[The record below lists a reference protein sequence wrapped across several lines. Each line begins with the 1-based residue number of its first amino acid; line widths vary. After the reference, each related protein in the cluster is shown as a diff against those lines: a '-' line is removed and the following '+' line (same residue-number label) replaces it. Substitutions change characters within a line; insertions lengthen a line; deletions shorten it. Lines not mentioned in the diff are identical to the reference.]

1 MTEPNIRTLAELPFH
16 VSGRFSKPVLTG
28 RCEGD
33 GIREWSNRQLFDEVR
48 DLSLGLG
55 ALGVRSRDRVAIL
68 SDSRPEWVISDLATL
83 TAGAV
88 TVPVY
93 PTLPA
98 NQVGYILAHSGARV
112 VAVADEEQAAKVR
125 AARKEAPAVEAIVI
139 FDSGAPEA
147 IAVEPVAP
155 AADAP
160 PAAADAP
167 AEDDLDGGAAD
178 PAAGGRQAAD
188 AAGSAA
194 GSPEAGGSEE
204 DAAETGDGE
213 TGASGADA
221 ESPLREYSLAEIMER
236 GHHRLMTEDGLGR
249 IYKERAHAIEP
260 DALATIIYTSGTT
273 GHPKGVMLSHR
284 NFLANVAGVNQVIGI
299 SQDDTALSFLPLSH
313 AFERTTVYMYLY
325 NGATFIFAE
334 SLETVGRDMQQV
346 RPTVMTGVPRV
357 FEKLRA
363 RVIAAV
369 AEAPRLRQALFA
381 WATGVGHAAASARL
395 GGRKPGL
402 LTRLKAPIAD
412 RLVLSKIR
420 ARTGGRLRFVCSG
433 SAPLSREVAE
443 FLYAVGLPVLEGYG
457 LTETAPVL
465 TVNPLGAARIGTVGP
480 PLARVELRIADDGEV
495 LARGPNIMMG
505 YYQNPDATAECIRES
520 WFHTG
525 DIGRIDDGYLSITDR
540 KKEILVT
547 AGGKNVA
554 PQPIEALLK
563 RDPIVAEA
571 MLIGDRR
578 PYVSAVLVPDAAT
591 LEQRLAASGTA
602 SGSLDD
608 LVGRD
613 DVRALFQP
621 IVDEANAELAGF
633 EQVKRFALLPAQFS
647 IGTGELTPTLKLK
660 RRVVMER
667 WQDIIEGIYQ
677 DA

>member
-1 MTEPNIRTLAELPFH
+1 MTDSDLRTLAELPFR

-33 GIREWSNRQLFDEVR
+33 RVREWSNRQLFDDVR
-48 DLSLGLG
+48 DVSLGLG
-55 ALGVRSRDRVAIL
+55 ALGVRPRDRVAIL
-68 SDSRPEWVISDLATL
+68 SDSRPEWVISDLAIL

-125 AARKEAPAVEAIVI
+125 AARKDAPAVEAVVV
-139 FDSGAPEA
+139 FDR
-147 IAVEPVAP
+147 
-155 AADAP
+155 
-160 PAAADAP
+160 
-167 AEDDLDGGAAD
+167 
-178 PAAGGRQAAD
+178 PAAGGSGEAAAAGDAAAD
-188 AAGSAA
+188 VSG
-194 GSPEAGGSEE
+194 E
-204 DAAETGDGE
+204 DAGT
-213 TGASGADA
+213 
-221 ESPLREYSLAEIMER
+221 PLREYSLAEIREHGR
-236 GHHRLMTEDGLGR
+236 QRLMTEDGLGR
-249 IYKERAHAIEP
+249 IFKERAHAIEP
-260 DALATIIYTSGTT
+260 DSLATIIYTSGTT

-284 NFLANVAGVNQVIGI
+284 NFLANVADVNQVIGI
-299 SQDDTALSFLPLSH
+299 SEDDTALSFLPLSH

-334 SLETVGRDMQQV
+334 SLETVGRDMQRV

-357 FEKLRA
+357 FEKIRA
-363 RVIAAV
+363 RVVAAV

-381 WATGVGHAAASARL
+381 WATGVGHAVAGARL
-395 GGRKPGL
+395 GGRKAGL
-402 LTRLKAPIAD
+402 MTRLQAPLAD

-420 ARTGGRLRFVCSG
+420 SRTGGRLRFVCSG

-465 TVNPLGAARIGTVGP
+465 TVNPLGATRIGTVGP
-480 PLARVELRIADDGEV
+480 ALPRVELRIADDGEV

-505 YYQNPDATAECIRES
+505 YHQDPAATAECIREG

-525 DIGRIDDGYLSITDR
+525 DIGRIDEDGYLSITDR

-571 MLIGDRR
+571 MLVGDRR
-578 PYVSAVLVPDAAT
+578 PYVSAVLAPDLAT
-591 LEQRLAASGTA
+591 LEQRLAKSGIASGDL
-602 SGSLDD
+602 GD
-608 LVGRD
+608 LVGRA

-621 IVDEANAELAGF
+621 IVDEANAELASF
-633 EQVKRFALLPAQFS
+633 QQVKRFALLPAQLS
-647 IGTGELTPTLKLK
+647 IDTGELTPTLKLK

-667 WQDIIEGIYQ
+667 WGEVIEGIYQ

>member
-1 MTEPNIRTLAELPFH
+1 MTEPDIRTLAELPFH

-28 RCEGD
+28 RCAGEQV
-33 GIREWSNRQLFDEVR
+33 REWSNRQFFDEVR
-48 DLSLGLG
+48 DLSLGLA
-55 ALGVRSRDRVAIL
+55 ALGVRPRDRVAIL
-68 SDSRPEWVISDLATL
+68 SDSRPEWVIGDLAAL

-98 NQVGYILAHSGARV
+98 GQVGYILAHSGARV
-112 VAVADEEQAAKVR
+112 VLAADEEQAAKVR
-125 AARKEAPAVEAIVI
+125 ASRREAPGVEAVVV
-139 FDSGAPEA
+139 FDPAL
-147 IAVEPVAP
+147 P

-160 PAAADAP
+160 SPNAADA
-167 AEDDLDGGAAD
+167 
-178 PAAGGRQAAD
+178 
-188 AAGSAA
+188 S
-194 GSPEAGGSEE
+194 EAG
-204 DAAETGDGE
+204 
-213 TGASGADA
+213 
-221 ESPLREYSLAEIMER
+221 PKEYSLAEVIER
-236 GHHRLMTEDGLGR
+236 GHRRLTTEEGLGR
-249 IYKERAHAIEP
+249 IYKERAQAVEP

-273 GHPKGVMLSHR
+273 GRPKGVMLSHR
-284 NFLANVAGVNQVIGI
+284 NFLANVVDVNRVIGI
-299 SQDDTALSFLPLSH
+299 SEDDTALSFLPLSH
-313 AFERTTVYMYLY
+313 AFERTTVYLYLY

-381 WATGVGHAAASARL
+381 WAAGVGHAAAGARL
-395 GGRKPGL
+395 AGREPGL
-402 LTRLKAPIAD
+402 LTRIKAPIAD

-480 PLARVELRIADDGEV
+480 PLAQVKLRIADDGEV
-495 LARGPNIMMG
+495 LARGPNVMMG
-505 YYQNPDATAECIRES
+505 YYEDPQATAECIREG

-525 DIGRIDDGYLSITDR
+525 DIGRLDDDGYLSITDR

-554 PQPIEALLK
+554 PQPVEALLK
-563 RDPIVAEA
+563 RDPLVAEA
-571 MLIGDRR
+571 MLVGDRR
-578 PYVSAVLVPDAAT
+578 PYVSALLAPDAAT
-591 LEQRLAASGTA
+591 LEQRLAASGAA

-613 DVRALFQP
+613 DVRALFQTV
-621 IVDEANAELAGF
+621 VDQANAELAGF

-647 IGTGELTPTLKLK
+647 VDTGELTPTLKLK
-660 RRVVMER
+660 RRVVAER
-667 WQDIIEGIYQ
+667 WRGAIDGLYQ
-677 DA
+677 DG

>member
-1 MTEPNIRTLAELPFH
+1 MTDLDIRTLAELPFH

-33 GIREWSNRQLFDEVR
+33 RIREWSNRQLFEEVR

-55 ALGVRSRDRVAIL
+55 ALGVRPRDRVAIL
-68 SDSRPEWVISDLATL
+68 SDSRPEWVVSDLATL

-98 NQVGYILAHSGARV
+98 NQVGYILAHCGARV
-112 VAVADEEQAAKVR
+112 VAVAGEELAAKVR
-125 AARKEAPAVEAIVI
+125 EARKDAPAVEAVIV
-139 FDSGAPEA
+139 FDRG
-147 IAVEPVAP
+147 AP
-155 AADAP
+155 AAG
-160 PAAADAP
+160 AAGGSGGTAG
-167 AEDDLDGGAAD
+167 DGGA
-178 PAAGGRQAAD
+178 GD
-188 AAGSAA
+188 A
-194 GSPEAGGSEE
+194 
-204 DAAETGDGE
+204 
-213 TGASGADA
+213 GASEPDGGT
-221 ESPLREYSLAEIMER
+221 PLREYSLAEVIER
-236 GHHRLMTEDGLGR
+236 GHQRLMTEDGLAR

-284 NFLANVAGVNQVIGI
+284 NFLANIADANRVIGI
-299 SQDDTALSFLPLSH
+299 SEDDTTLSFLPLSH
-313 AFERTTVYMYLY
+313 AFERTTVYIYLY
-325 NGATFIFAE
+325 SGATFIFAE
-334 SLETVGRDMQQV
+334 NLETLGRDMQQV

-357 FEKLRA
+357 YEKLRA
-363 RVIAAV
+363 RVVAAV
-369 AEAPRLRQALFA
+369 AEAPRVRQALFA
-381 WATGVGHAAASARL
+381 WAVGVGHAAAGAKLS
-395 GGRKPGL
+395 GRGPGL
-402 LTRLKAPIAD
+402 LTRLQRPLAD

-420 ARTGGRLRFVCSG
+420 ARTGGRLRYVVSG

-443 FLYAVGLPVLEGYG
+443 FLYAVGMPVIEGYG

-465 TVNPLGAARIGTVGP
+465 TVNRLEAPRLGTVGP
-480 PLARVELRIADDGEV
+480 PLDRVELRIADDGEV
-495 LARGPNIMMG
+495 LARGPNVMMG
-505 YYQNPDATAECIRES
+505 YYRNPEATAECIRAG

-525 DIGRIDDGYLSITDR
+525 DIGRLDGDGYLTITDR

-563 RDPIVAEA
+563 RDPLVAEA
-571 MLIGDRR
+571 MLVGDRR
-578 PYVSAVLVPDAAT
+578 PYVSAVLVPDAPT
-591 LEQRLAASGTA
+591 LEQRTAAAGIA
-602 SGSLDD
+602 PGDLDD

-621 IVDEANAELAGF
+621 IVDQANAELASF
-633 EQVKRFALLPAQFS
+633 EQVKRFALLPTQFS
-647 IGTGELTPTLKLK
+647 IDTGELTPTLKLK

-667 WQDIIEGIYQ
+667 WEDVIEGIYR

>member
-1 MTEPNIRTLAELPFH
+1 MTDSDIRTLAELPFR

-33 GIREWSNRQLFDEVR
+33 RVREWSNRQLFDEVR

-55 ALGVRSRDRVAIL
+55 ALGVRARDRVAIL
-68 SDSRPEWVISDLATL
+68 SDSRPEWVISDLAIL

-112 VAVADEEQAAKVR
+112 VMVADEEQAAKVR
-125 AARKEAPAVEAIVI
+125 AARRDAPAVEAVVV
-139 FDSGAPEA
+139 F
-147 IAVEPVAP
+147 
-155 AADAP
+155 
-160 PAAADAP
+160 
-167 AEDDLDGGAAD
+167 DGGAA
-178 PAAGGRQAAD
+178 AGGAAVSVAAAADVQAAD
-188 AAGSAA
+188 LAEAGAAGPAGEA
-194 GSPEAGGSEE
+194 GSGGPEAGGSGEVVSE
-204 DAAETGDGE
+204 AGGGAAPTE
-213 TGASGADA
+213 ADA
-221 ESPLREYSLAEIMER
+221 PAPLREYPLAEIRER

-284 NFLANVAGVNQVIGI
+284 NFLANVADVNQVIGV
-299 SQDDTALSFLPLSH
+299 SEDDTALSFLPLSH

-334 SLETVGRDMQQV
+334 SLETIGRDMQQV

-357 FEKLRA
+357 FEKVRA
-363 RVIAAV
+363 RVVAAV
-369 AEAPRLRQALFA
+369 AEAPRVRQALFA
-381 WATGVGHAAASARL
+381 WATGVGHAVAADRLGERKAGLMARL
-395 GGRKPGL
+395 Q
-402 LTRLKAPIAD
+402 APVAD

-443 FLYAVGLPVLEGYG
+443 FLYAIGLPVLEGYG

-480 PLARVELRIADDGEV
+480 ALPRVELRIADDGEV

-505 YYQNPDATAECIRES
+505 YYQNPEATAECIREG

-525 DIGRIDDGYLSITDR
+525 DIGRIDEEGYLSITDR

-571 MLIGDRR
+571 MLVGDRR

-591 LEQRLAASGTA
+591 LEQRLAASGIA
-602 SGSLDD
+602 SGDLGD
-608 LVGRD
+608 LVARE

-621 IVDEANAELAGF
+621 IVDEANAELASF
-633 EQVKRFALLPAQFS
+633 EQVKRFALLPTQFS
-647 IGTGELTPTLKLK
+647 IDGGELTPTLKLK

-667 WQDIIEGIYQ
+667 WQDVIEGIYR

>member
-1 MTEPNIRTLAELPFH
+1 MTDPDIRTLAELPFH
-16 VSGRFSKPVLTG
+16 VSGRFSKPVFTG

-33 GIREWSNRQLFDEVR
+33 RIREWSNRQLFDEVR
-48 DLSLGLG
+48 DLSLGLE
-55 ALGVRSRDRVAIL
+55 ALGVRPRDRVAIL
-68 SDSRPEWVISDLATL
+68 SDSRPEWVIADLAIL

-125 AARKEAPAVEAIVI
+125 AARKDAPGVEAVVVFDRGAPA
-139 FDSGAPEA
+139 
-147 IAVEPVAP
+147 
-155 AADAP
+155 
-160 PAAADAP
+160 
-167 AEDDLDGGAAD
+167 GGAAD
-178 PAAGGRQAAD
+178 PVATPGDAPTTEAAD
-188 AAGSAA
+188 A
-194 GSPEAGGSEE
+194 
-204 DAAETGDGE
+204 DGE
-213 TGASGADA
+213 AGASGADA
-221 ESPLREYSLAEIMER
+221 ETPLREYSLAEITER

-249 IYKERAHAIEP
+249 MFKERAHAIEP

-284 NFLANVAGVNQVIGI
+284 NFLANVADVNQVIGV
-299 SQDDTALSFLPLSH
+299 SDDDTALSFLPLSH

-334 SLETVGRDMQQV
+334 SLETIGRDMQQV

-357 FEKLRA
+357 FEKVRA

-369 AEAPRLRQALFA
+369 AEAPRVRQALFA
-381 WATGVGHAAASARL
+381 WATGVGHAMAGARL
-395 GGRKPGL
+395 GGRSPGL
-402 LTRLKAPIAD
+402 LTRLQALVAD

-443 FLYAVGLPVLEGYG
+443 FLYAIGLPVLEGYG

-480 PLARVELRIADDGEV
+480 ALPRVELRIADDGEV
-495 LARGPNIMMG
+495 LARGPNVMMG
-505 YYQNPDATAECIRES
+505 YYQNAEATAECIREG

-525 DIGRIDDGYLSITDR
+525 DIGRIDEDGYLSITDR

-563 RDPIVAEA
+563 RDPVVAEA
-571 MLIGDRR
+571 MLVGDRR
-578 PYVSAVLVPDAAT
+578 PYVSAVLVPDAEA
-591 LEQRLAASGTA
+591 LEQRLAASGIA
-602 SGSLDD
+602 SGGLDE
-608 LVGRD
+608 LVGRE

-621 IVDEANAELAGF
+621 IVDEANAELASF
-633 EQVKRFALLPAQFS
+633 EQVKRFALLPTQFS

-667 WQDIIEGIYQ
+667 WQDAIEGIYQ

>member
-1 MTEPNIRTLAELPFH
+1 MTDPDIRTLAELPFH

-33 GIREWSNRQLFDEVR
+33 RIREWSNRELFDEVR

-55 ALGVRSRDRVAIL
+55 ALGVSSRDRVAIL
-68 SDSRPEWVISDLATL
+68 SDSRPEWVVADLATL

-125 AARKEAPAVEAIVI
+125 AARQDAPAVEAIVV
-139 FDSGAPEA
+139 FDRGAA
-147 IAVEPVAP
+147 GG
-155 AADAP
+155 
-160 PAAADAP
+160 
-167 AEDDLDGGAAD
+167 GGASGPHGAGE
-178 PAAGGRQAAD
+178 AAGGRAQAGGAGGTAPEAGAEAD
-188 AAGSAA
+188 AA
-194 GSPEAGGSEE
+194 P
-204 DAAETGDGE
+204 
-213 TGASGADA
+213 
-221 ESPLREYSLAEIMER
+221 PLREYSLAEIRER
-236 GHHRLMTEDGLGR
+236 GHQRLMTENGLGR

-284 NFLANVAGVNQVIGI
+284 NFLANVADVNQVIGV
-299 SQDDTALSFLPLSH
+299 SDDDTALSFLPLSH

-334 SLETVGRDMQQV
+334 SLETIGRDMQQV

-357 FEKLRA
+357 FEKVRA
-363 RVIAAV
+363 RVVAAV

-381 WATGVGHAAASARL
+381 WATGVGHAAAGARL

-412 RLVLSKIR
+412 KLVLSKIR

-443 FLYAVGLPVLEGYG
+443 FLYAIGLPVLEGYG

-480 PLARVELRIADDGEV
+480 ALPRVELRIADDGEV

-505 YYQNPDATAECIRES
+505 YYQNPEATAECIREG

-525 DIGRIDDGYLSITDR
+525 DIGRIDEDGYLSITDR

-563 RDPIVAEA
+563 RDPVVAEA
-571 MLIGDRR
+571 MLVGDRR

-591 LEQRLAASGTA
+591 LEQRLAASGIA

-621 IVDEANAELAGF
+621 IVDEANAELASF

-647 IGTGELTPTLKLK
+647 IDGGELTPTLKLK

-667 WQDIIEGIYQ
+667 WQDVIEGIYR

>member
-1 MTEPNIRTLAELPFH
+1 MTDSDIRTLAELPFR
-16 VSGRFSKPVLTG
+16 VSGRFSKPVLMG

-33 GIREWSNRQLFDEVR
+33 RIREWSSRQLFDEVR

-55 ALGVRSRDRVAIL
+55 ALGVRPRDRVAIL
-68 SDSRPEWVISDLATL
+68 SDSRPEWVVSDLAIL

-98 NQVGYILAHSGARV
+98 SQVGNILAHSGARV

-125 AARKEAPAVEAIVI
+125 AARKDAPAVEAIVV
-139 FDSGAPEA
+139 FDR
-147 IAVEPVAP
+147 
-155 AADAP
+155 
-160 PAAADAP
+160 AAAD
-167 AEDDLDGGAAD
+167 GS
-178 PAAGGRQAAD
+178 AGGEAGADAGPAVD
-188 AAGSAA
+188 AAGAS
-194 GSPEAGGSEE
+194 EAE
-204 DAAETGDGE
+204 A
-213 TGASGADA
+213 GASGAEA
-221 ESPLREYSLAEIMER
+221 EAPLREYSRAEVMER
-236 GHHRLMTEDGLGR
+236 GHHRLMAENGLGR
-249 IYKERAHAIEP
+249 IYKERAQAIEP

-284 NFLANVAGVNQVIGI
+284 NFLANVAGVNQVIGV
-299 SQDDTALSFLPLSH
+299 SEDDTALSFLPLSH
-313 AFERTTVYMYLY
+313 AFERTTVYMYLH

-334 SLETVGRDMQQV
+334 SLETIGRDMQQV

-357 FEKLRA
+357 FEKVRA
-363 RVIAAV
+363 RVVAAV
-369 AEAPRLRQALFA
+369 AEAPRLRQAMFA
-381 WATGVGHAAASARL
+381 WATGVGHAAAGARL
-395 GGRKPGL
+395 GGREPSF

-412 RLVLSKIR
+412 KLVLSKIR

-443 FLYAVGLPVLEGYG
+443 FLYAIGLPVLEGYG

-465 TVNPLGAARIGTVGP
+465 TVNPLGGARIGTVGP
-480 PLARVELRIADDGEV
+480 ALPRVELRIADDGEV

-505 YYQNPDATAECIRES
+505 YYQNPEATAECIREG

-525 DIGRIDDGYLSITDR
+525 DIGRIDADGYLSITDR

-571 MLIGDRR
+571 MLVGDRR

-591 LEQRLAASGTA
+591 LEQRLAASGIA
-602 SGSLDD
+602 SGNLDD

-621 IVDEANAELAGF
+621 IVDEANAELASF

-647 IGTGELTPTLKLK
+647 IDGGELTPTLKLK

-667 WQDIIEGIYQ
+667 WQGVIEGIYR

>member
-1 MTEPNIRTLAELPFH
+1 MTDSDIRTLAELPFR
-16 VSGRFSKPVLTG
+16 VSGRFSKPVLMG

-33 GIREWSNRQLFDEVR
+33 RIREWSSRQLFDEVR

-55 ALGVRSRDRVAIL
+55 ALGVRPRDRVAIL
-68 SDSRPEWVISDLATL
+68 SDSRPEWVVSDLAIL

-98 NQVGYILAHSGARV
+98 SQVGNILAHSGARV

-125 AARKEAPAVEAIVI
+125 AARKDAPAVEAIVV
-139 FDSGAPEA
+139 FDR
-147 IAVEPVAP
+147 
-155 AADAP
+155 
-160 PAAADAP
+160 AAAD
-167 AEDDLDGGAAD
+167 GS
-178 PAAGGRQAAD
+178 AGGEAGADAGPAVD
-188 AAGSAA
+188 AAGAS
-194 GSPEAGGSEE
+194 EAE
-204 DAAETGDGE
+204 A
-213 TGASGADA
+213 GASGAEA
-221 ESPLREYSLAEIMER
+221 EAPLREYSRAEVMER
-236 GHHRLMTEDGLGR
+236 GHHRLMAENGLGR
-249 IYKERAHAIEP
+249 IYKERAQAIEP

-284 NFLANVAGVNQVIGI
+284 NFLANVADVNQVIGV
-299 SQDDTALSFLPLSH
+299 SEDDTALSFLPLSH
-313 AFERTTVYMYLY
+313 AFERTTVYMYLH

-334 SLETVGRDMQQV
+334 SLETIGRDMQQV

-357 FEKLRA
+357 FEKVRA
-363 RVIAAV
+363 RVVAAV
-369 AEAPRLRQALFA
+369 AEAPRLRQAMFA
-381 WATGVGHAAASARL
+381 WATGVGHAAAGARL
-395 GGRKPGL
+395 GGREPSF

-412 RLVLSKIR
+412 KLVLSKIR

-443 FLYAVGLPVLEGYG
+443 FLYAIGLPVLEGYG

-465 TVNPLGAARIGTVGP
+465 TVNPLGGARIGTVGP
-480 PLARVELRIADDGEV
+480 ALPRVELRIADDGEV

-505 YYQNPDATAECIRES
+505 YYQNPEATAECIREG

-525 DIGRIDDGYLSITDR
+525 DIGRIDADGYLSITDR

-571 MLIGDRR
+571 MLVGDRR

-591 LEQRLAASGTA
+591 LEQRLAASGIA
-602 SGSLDD
+602 SGNLDD

-621 IVDEANAELAGF
+621 IVDEANAELASF

-647 IGTGELTPTLKLK
+647 IDGGELTPTLKLK

-667 WQDIIEGIYQ
+667 WQGVIEGIYR

>member
-1 MTEPNIRTLAELPFH
+1 MTDPDIRSLAELPFR
-16 VSGRFSKPVLTG
+16 VSGRFDKPVLTG

-33 GIREWSNRQLFDEVR
+33 RIRQWSNRQLFDEVR

-55 ALGVRSRDRVAIL
+55 ALDVRARDRVAIL
-68 SDSRPEWVISDLATL
+68 SDSRPEWVIGDLAIL

-112 VAVADEEQAAKVR
+112 VLVADEEQAAKVR
-125 AARKEAPAVEAIVI
+125 AARRDAPAVEAIVV
-139 FDSGAPEA
+139 FDRNAPEG
-147 IAVEPVAP
+147 AVAADAP
-155 AADAP
+155 AADAAEAGAAR
-160 PAAADAP
+160 PAGEAGS
-167 AEDDLDGGAAD
+167 GGA
-178 PAAGGRQAAD
+178 
-188 AAGSAA
+188 
-194 GSPEAGGSEE
+194 EAGGSGEGASE
-204 DAAETGDGE
+204 AGGDGAAAETD
-213 TGASGADA
+213 T
-221 ESPLREYSLAEIMER
+221 SPLREYSLAEIRER

-284 NFLANVAGVNQVIGI
+284 NFLANVADVNQVIGI
-299 SQDDTALSFLPLSH
+299 SDDDTALSFLPLSH

-334 SLETVGRDMQQV
+334 SLETIGRDMQQV

-357 FEKLRA
+357 FEKVRA
-363 RVIAAV
+363 RVVAAV
-369 AEAPRLRQALFA
+369 AEAPRVRQALFA
-381 WATGVGHAAASARL
+381 WATGVGHAMAGAQT

-402 LTRLKAPIAD
+402 WTRLRAPIAD

-480 PLARVELRIADDGEV
+480 ALPRVDLRIADDGEV

-505 YYQNPDATAECIRES
+505 YYQNHEATAECIREG

-525 DIGRIDDGYLSITDR
+525 DIGRIDEDGYLSITDR

-571 MLIGDRR
+571 MLVGDRR

-591 LEQRLAASGTA
+591 LEQRLAASGIA
-602 SGSLDD
+602 SGDLGD
-608 LVGRD
+608 LVGRE

-621 IVDEANAELAGF
+621 IVDEANAELASF
-633 EQVKRFALLPAQFS
+633 EQVKRFALLPTQFS
-647 IGTGELTPTLKLK
+647 IDTGELTPTLKLK

-667 WQDIIEGIYQ
+667 WQDAIEGIYQ

>member
-16 VSGRFSKPVLTG
+16 VSGRFSKPVLAG
-28 RCEGD
+28 RCVGEQV
-33 GIREWSNRQLFDEVR
+33 REWSSRQLFDEVR
-48 DLSLGLG
+48 DLSLGLE
-55 ALGVRSRDRVAIL
+55 ALGVRPRDRVAIL
-68 SDSRPEWVISDLATL
+68 SDSRPEWVIADLATL

-112 VAVADEEQAAKVR
+112 VVVADEAQAAKVR
-125 AARKEAPAVEAIVI
+125 EARGEAPAVEAIVV
-139 FDSGAPEA
+139 FEPGAPEA
-147 IAVEPVAP
+147 
-155 AADAP
+155 
-160 PAAADAP
+160 
-167 AEDDLDGGAAD
+167 GAAD
-178 PAAGGRQAAD
+178 PGPA
-188 AAGSAA
+188 
-194 GSPEAGGSEE
+194 EAGG
-204 DAAETGDGE
+204 AAPDLAEA
-213 TGASGADA
+213 GAPGAGGA
-221 ESPLREYSLAEIMER
+221 EAGGAEAEAEAALREYSLAEIRER
-236 GHHRLMTEDGLGR
+236 GHRRLMTEDGLGR
-249 IYKERAHAIEP
+249 VYKERAHAIEP

-284 NFLANVAGVNQVIGI
+284 NFLANIADVNLVIGT
-299 SQDDTALSFLPLSH
+299 SEADTALSFLPLSH

-334 SLETVGRDMQQV
+334 SLDTIGRDMQQV

-363 RVIAAV
+363 RVVAAV
-369 AEAPRLRQALFA
+369 AEAPRVRQALFA
-381 WATGVGHAAASARL
+381 WAVGVGHAAARAQL
-395 GGRKPGL
+395 AGRTPGL
-402 LTRLKAPIAD
+402 LTRLQGPLAD
-412 RLVLSKIR
+412 GLVLSKIR

-433 SAPLSREVAE
+433 SAPLSQEVAE
-443 FLYAVGLPVLEGYG
+443 FLYAIGLPVLEGYG

-465 TVNPLGAARIGTVGP
+465 TVNPLGAARLGTVGP
-480 PLARVELRIADDGEV
+480 ALARVELRIADDGEV
-495 LARGPNIMMG
+495 LARGPNVMVG
-505 YYQNPDATAECIRES
+505 YYENPDATAECIRNG

-525 DIGRIDDGYLSITDR
+525 DIGRLDEDGYLSITDR

-571 MLIGDRR
+571 MLVGDRR

-591 LEQRLAASGTA
+591 LEQRLAASGIA

-613 DVRALFQP
+613 DVRAVFQS

-633 EQVKRFALLPAQFS
+633 EQIKRFAVLPTQFS
-647 IGTGELTPTLKLK
+647 IDGGELTPTLKLK

-667 WQDIIEGIYQ
+667 WQEVIEGIYQ
-677 DA
+677 AA

>member
-1 MTEPNIRTLAELPFH
+1 MTDPDIRTLAELPFH

-33 GIREWSNRQLFDEVR
+33 RIREWSNRQLFDEVR

-55 ALGVRSRDRVAIL
+55 ALGVRPRDRVAIL
-68 SDSRPEWVISDLATL
+68 SDSRPEWVIADLAIL

-125 AARKEAPAVEAIVI
+125 AARKDAPGVEAVVVFDRGAPA
-139 FDSGAPEA
+139 
-147 IAVEPVAP
+147 
-155 AADAP
+155 
-160 PAAADAP
+160 
-167 AEDDLDGGAAD
+167 GGAAD
-178 PAAGGRQAAD
+178 PVATPGDAPTTEAAD
-188 AAGSAA
+188 A
-194 GSPEAGGSEE
+194 
-204 DAAETGDGE
+204 DGE
-213 TGASGADA
+213 AGASGADA
-221 ESPLREYSLAEIMER
+221 ETPMLECSLAEITER

-249 IYKERAHAIEP
+249 MFKERAHAIEP

-284 NFLANVAGVNQVIGI
+284 NFLANVADVNQVIGV
-299 SQDDTALSFLPLSH
+299 SDDDTALSFLPLSH

-334 SLETVGRDMQQV
+334 SLETIGRDMQQV

-357 FEKLRA
+357 FEKVRA

-369 AEAPRLRQALFA
+369 AEAPRVRQALFA
-381 WATGVGHAAASARL
+381 WATGVGHAMAGAQT

-402 LTRLKAPIAD
+402 WTRLRAPIAD

-433 SAPLSREVAE
+433 SAPLSREVGE
-443 FLYAVGLPVLEGYG
+443 FLYAIGLPVLEGYG

-480 PLARVELRIADDGEV
+480 ALPRVELRIADDGEV
-495 LARGPNIMMG
+495 LARGPNVMMG
-505 YYQNPDATAECIRES
+505 YYQNPEATAECIREG

-525 DIGRIDDGYLSITDR
+525 DIGRIDEDGYLSITDR

-563 RDPIVAEA
+563 RDPVVAEA
-571 MLIGDRR
+571 MLVGDRR
-578 PYVSAVLVPDAAT
+578 PYVSAVLVPDAAA
-591 LEQRLAASGTA
+591 LEQRLAAAGIA
-602 SGSLDD
+602 SGGLDE
-608 LVGRD
+608 LVGRE

-621 IVDEANAELAGF
+621 IVDEANSELASF
-633 EQVKRFALLPAQFS
+633 EQVKRFALLPTQFS
-647 IGTGELTPTLKLK
+647 IDTGELTPTLKLK

-667 WQDIIEGIYQ
+667 WQDVIEGIYQ

>member
-1 MTEPNIRTLAELPFH
+1 MTEPDIRTLAELPFH

-28 RCEGD
+28 RCAGEQV
-33 GIREWSNRQLFDEVR
+33 REWSNRQFFDEVR
-48 DLSLGLG
+48 DLSLGLA
-55 ALGVRSRDRVAIL
+55 ALGVRPRDRVAIL
-68 SDSRPEWVISDLATL
+68 SDSRPEWVIGDLAAL

-98 NQVGYILAHSGARV
+98 GQVGYILAHSGARV
-112 VAVADEEQAAKVR
+112 VLAADEEQAAKVR
-125 AARKEAPAVEAIVI
+125 ASRREAPGVEAVVV
-139 FDSGAPEA
+139 FDP
-147 IAVEPVAP
+147 
-155 AADAP
+155 AP
-160 PAAADAP
+160 PAAAAP
-167 AEDDLDGGAAD
+167 PPNA
-178 PAAGGRQAAD
+178 AAD
-188 AAGSAA
+188 AS
-194 GSPEAGGSEE
+194 EAG
-204 DAAETGDGE
+204 
-213 TGASGADA
+213 
-221 ESPLREYSLAEIMER
+221 PKEYSLAEVIER
-236 GHHRLMTEDGLGR
+236 GHRRLTTEEGLGR
-249 IYKERAHAIEP
+249 IYKERAQAVEP

-273 GHPKGVMLSHR
+273 GRPKGVMLSHR
-284 NFLANVAGVNQVIGI
+284 NFLANVVDVNRVIGI
-299 SQDDTALSFLPLSH
+299 SEDDTALSFLPLSH
-313 AFERTTVYMYLY
+313 AFERTTVYLYLY

-381 WATGVGHAAASARL
+381 WAAGVGHAAAGARL
-395 GGRKPGL
+395 AGREPGL
-402 LTRLKAPIAD
+402 LTRIKAPIAD

-495 LARGPNIMMG
+495 LARGPNVMMG
-505 YYQNPDATAECIRES
+505 YYEDPQATAECIREG

-525 DIGRIDDGYLSITDR
+525 DIGRLDDDGYLSITDR

-554 PQPIEALLK
+554 PQPVEALLK
-563 RDPIVAEA
+563 RDPLVAEA
-571 MLIGDRR
+571 MLVGDRR
-578 PYVSAVLVPDAAT
+578 PYVSALLAPDAAT
-591 LEQRLAASGTA
+591 LEQRLAASGAA

-613 DVRALFQP
+613 DVRALFQAV
-621 IVDEANAELAGF
+621 VDQANAELAGF

-647 IGTGELTPTLKLK
+647 VDTGELTPTLKLK
-660 RRVVMER
+660 RRVVAER
-667 WQDIIEGIYQ
+667 WRDAIDGLYQ
-677 DA
+677 DG

>member
-1 MTEPNIRTLAELPFH
+1 MTDSDIRTLAELPFR

-28 RCEGD
+28 RCEGER
-33 GIREWSNRQLFDEVR
+33 IREWSSRQLFDEVR

-55 ALGVRSRDRVAIL
+55 ALGVRPRDRVAIL
-68 SDSRPEWVISDLATL
+68 SDSRPEWVVSDLAIL

-112 VAVADEEQAAKVR
+112 VVVADEAQAAKVR
-125 AARKEAPAVEAIVI
+125 EARGEAPAVEAIVV
-139 FDSGAPEA
+139 FEPGAPEA
-147 IAVEPVAP
+147 
-155 AADAP
+155 
-160 PAAADAP
+160 
-167 AEDDLDGGAAD
+167 GAAD
-178 PAAGGRQAAD
+178 PGPAEAGGAAPDAAEAGAPGAGAAEAGAAD
-188 AAGSAA
+188 AEAEAA
-194 GSPEAGGSEE
+194 
-204 DAAETGDGE
+204 
-213 TGASGADA
+213 
-221 ESPLREYSLAEIMER
+221 LREYSLAEIRER
-236 GHHRLMTEDGLGR
+236 GHRRLMTEDGLGR
-249 IYKERAHAIEP
+249 VYKERAHAIEP

-284 NFLANVAGVNQVIGI
+284 NFLANVADVNQVIGV
-299 SQDDTALSFLPLSH
+299 SDDDTALSFLPLSH

-325 NGATFIFAE
+325 NGTTFIFAE
-334 SLETVGRDMQQV
+334 SLETIGRDMQQV

-357 FEKLRA
+357 FEKVRA
-363 RVIAAV
+363 RVVAAV

-381 WATGVGHAAASARL
+381 WATGVGHAVASARL

-402 LTRLKAPIAD
+402 LARLKAPVAD

-443 FLYAVGLPVLEGYG
+443 FLYAIGLPVLEGYG

-480 PLARVELRIADDGEV
+480 ALPRVELRIAADGEV

-505 YYQNPDATAECIRES
+505 YYENPEATAECIREG

-525 DIGRIDDGYLSITDR
+525 DIGRIDEDGYLSITDR

-571 MLIGDRR
+571 MLVGDRR

-591 LEQRLAASGTA
+591 VEQRLAASGIA
-602 SGSLDD
+602 SGGLDD

-613 DVRALFQP
+613 DVRALFQS
-621 IVDEANAELAGF
+621 IVDEANAELASF
-633 EQVKRFALLPAQFS
+633 EQVKRFALLPTQFT
-647 IGTGELTPTLKLK
+647 IDGGELTPTLKLK

-667 WQDIIEGIYQ
+667 WQDVIEGIYN

>member
-16 VSGRFSKPVLTG
+16 VSGRFSKPVLAG
-28 RCEGD
+28 RCVGD
-33 GIREWSNRQLFDEVR
+33 QVREWSSRQLFDEVR
-48 DLSLGLG
+48 DLSLGLE
-55 ALGVRSRDRVAIL
+55 ALGVRPRDRVAIL
-68 SDSRPEWVISDLATL
+68 SDSRPEWVIADLATL

-112 VAVADEEQAAKVR
+112 VVVADEGQAAKVR
-125 AARKEAPAVEAIVI
+125 EVRREAPAVEAIVI
-139 FDSGAPEA
+139 
-147 IAVEPVAP
+147 VEPDATEARAP
-155 AADAP
+155 GAGAAGPGPPGAVGAE
-160 PAAADAP
+160 PAAA
-167 AEDDLDGGAAD
+167 AEAGASNADGAEAGAAD
-178 PAAGGRQAAD
+178 GEVEAA
-188 AAGSAA
+188 
-194 GSPEAGGSEE
+194 
-204 DAAETGDGE
+204 
-213 TGASGADA
+213 
-221 ESPLREYSLAEIMER
+221 LREYSLAEIIER

-249 IYKERAHAIEP
+249 VFKERAHAIEP

-284 NFLANVAGVNQVIGI
+284 NFLANIADVNRVIGT
-299 SQDDTALSFLPLSH
+299 SEADTALSFLPLSH

-334 SLETVGRDMQQV
+334 SLDTIGRDMQQV

-357 FEKLRA
+357 YEKLRA
-363 RVIAAV
+363 RVVAAV
-369 AEAPRLRQALFA
+369 AEAPRVRQALFA
-381 WATGVGHAAASARL
+381 WAVGVGHAAARAQL
-395 GGRKPGL
+395 AGRTPGL
-402 LTRLKAPIAD
+402 LTRLQTPLAD
-412 RLVLSKIR
+412 GLVLSKIR

-443 FLYAVGLPVLEGYG
+443 FLFAIGLPVLEGYG

-465 TVNPLGAARIGTVGP
+465 TVNPLGAARLGTVGP
-480 PLARVELRIADDGEV
+480 ALAHVELRIAEDGEV
-495 LARGPNIMMG
+495 LARGPNVMVG
-505 YYQNPDATAECIRES
+505 YYDSPDATAECIRAG

-525 DIGRIDDGYLSITDR
+525 DIGCLDEDGYLSITDR

-571 MLIGDRR
+571 MLVGDRR
-578 PYVSAVLVPDAAT
+578 PYVSAVLAPDLAT
-591 LEQRLAASGTA
+591 LEQRLGAGAASG
-602 SGSLDD
+602 GLDD
-608 LVGRD
+608 LVRRE

-621 IVDEANAELAGF
+621 IVDQANAELASF

-647 IGTGELTPTLKLK
+647 IDTGELTPTLKLK
-660 RRVVMER
+660 RRVVTER
-667 WQDIIEGIYQ
+667 WHDVIEGIY

>member
-1 MTEPNIRTLAELPFH
+1 MTDPDIRSLAELPFR
-16 VSGRFSKPVLTG
+16 VSGRFDKPVLTG

-33 GIREWSNRQLFDEVR
+33 RIRRWSNRQLFDEVR

-55 ALGVRSRDRVAIL
+55 ALEVRARDRVAIL
-68 SDSRPEWVISDLATL
+68 SDSRPEWVIGDLAIL

-112 VAVADEEQAAKVR
+112 VLVADEEQAAKVR
-125 AARKEAPAVEAIVI
+125 AARRDAPAVDVIVV
-139 FDSGAPEA
+139 FDRNAPAGAVA
-147 IAVEPVAP
+147 ADAP
-155 AADAP
+155 AADA
-160 PAAADAP
+160 ADAG
-167 AEDDLDGGAAD
+167 AAGLAGEAGSGGA
-178 PAAGGRQAAD
+178 
-188 AAGSAA
+188 
-194 GSPEAGGSEE
+194 EAGGSGAGATAAGGGEA
-204 DAAETGDGE
+204 AAETD
-213 TGASGADA
+213 TP
-221 ESPLREYSLAEIMER
+221 PLREYSLAEIRER

-284 NFLANVAGVNQVIGI
+284 NFLANVADVNQVIGV
-299 SQDDTALSFLPLSH
+299 SDDDTALSFLPLSH

-334 SLETVGRDMQQV
+334 SLETIGRDMQQV

-357 FEKLRA
+357 FEKVRA
-363 RVIAAV
+363 RVVAAV
-369 AEAPRLRQALFA
+369 AEAPRVRQALFA
-381 WATGVGHAAASARL
+381 WATGVGHAMAGAQT

-402 LTRLKAPIAD
+402 LTRLKGPVAD

-443 FLYAVGLPVLEGYG
+443 FLYAIGLPVLEGYG

-480 PLARVELRIADDGEV
+480 ALPRVELRIADDGEV

-505 YYQNPDATAECIRES
+505 YYENPGATAECIREG

-525 DIGRIDDGYLSITDR
+525 DIGRLDDDGYLTITDR

-563 RDPIVAEA
+563 RDPVVAEA
-571 MLIGDRR
+571 MLVGDRR

-591 LEQRLAASGTA
+591 LEQRLAASGVA
-602 SGSLDD
+602 SGTLDD
-608 LVGRD
+608 LVGRE
-613 DVRALFQP
+613 DVRALFQA
-621 IVDEANAELAGF
+621 IVDEANAELASF

-647 IGTGELTPTLKLK
+647 IAGGELTPTLKLK

-667 WQDIIEGIYQ
+667 WQNVIDGIY
-677 DA
+677 DSA

>member
-1 MTEPNIRTLAELPFH
+1 MTEPDIRTLAELPFH

-28 RCEGD
+28 RCAGEQV
-33 GIREWSNRQLFDEVR
+33 REWSNRQFFDEVR
-48 DLSLGLG
+48 DLSLGLA
-55 ALGVRSRDRVAIL
+55 ALGVRPRDRVAIL
-68 SDSRPEWVISDLATL
+68 SDSRPEWVIGDLAAL

-98 NQVGYILAHSGARV
+98 GQVGYILAHSGARV
-112 VAVADEEQAAKVR
+112 VLAADEEQAAKVR
-125 AARKEAPAVEAIVI
+125 ASRREAPGVEAVVV
-139 FDSGAPEA
+139 FDP
-147 IAVEPVAP
+147 
-155 AADAP
+155 AP
-160 PAAADAP
+160 PAAAAP
-167 AEDDLDGGAAD
+167 PPNA
-178 PAAGGRQAAD
+178 AAD
-188 AAGSAA
+188 AS
-194 GSPEAGGSEE
+194 EAG
-204 DAAETGDGE
+204 
-213 TGASGADA
+213 
-221 ESPLREYSLAEIMER
+221 LKEYSLAEVIER
-236 GHHRLMTEDGLGR
+236 GHRRLTTEEGLGR
-249 IYKERAHAIEP
+249 IYKERAQAVEP

-273 GHPKGVMLSHR
+273 GRPKGVMLSHR
-284 NFLANVAGVNQVIGI
+284 NFLANVVDVNRVIGI
-299 SQDDTALSFLPLSH
+299 SEDDTALSFLPLSH
-313 AFERTTVYMYLY
+313 AFERTTVYLYLY

-381 WATGVGHAAASARL
+381 WAAGVGHAAAGARL
-395 GGRKPGL
+395 AGREPGL
-402 LTRLKAPIAD
+402 LTRIKAPIAD

-495 LARGPNIMMG
+495 LARGPNVMMG
-505 YYQNPDATAECIRES
+505 YYEDPQATAECIREG

-525 DIGRIDDGYLSITDR
+525 DIGRLDDDGYLSITDR

-554 PQPIEALLK
+554 PQPVEALLK
-563 RDPIVAEA
+563 RDPLVAEA
-571 MLIGDRR
+571 MLVGDRR
-578 PYVSAVLVPDAAT
+578 PYVSALLAPDAAT
-591 LEQRLAASGTA
+591 LEQRLTASGAASG
-602 SGSLDD
+602 GLDD

-613 DVRALFQP
+613 DVRALFQAV
-621 IVDEANAELAGF
+621 VDQANAELAGF

-647 IGTGELTPTLKLK
+647 VDTGELTPTLKLK
-660 RRVVMER
+660 RRVVAER
-667 WQDIIEGIYQ
+667 WRDAIDGLYQ
-677 DA
+677 DG

>member
-1 MTEPNIRTLAELPFH
+1 MTEPDIRTLAELPFH

-28 RCEGD
+28 RCAGEQV
-33 GIREWSNRQLFDEVR
+33 REWSNRQFFDEVR
-48 DLSLGLG
+48 DLSLGLA
-55 ALGVRSRDRVAIL
+55 ALGVRPRDRVAIL
-68 SDSRPEWVISDLATL
+68 SDSRPEWVVGDLAAL

-98 NQVGYILAHSGARV
+98 GQVGYILAHSGARV
-112 VAVADEEQAAKVR
+112 VLAADEEQAAKVR
-125 AARKEAPAVEAIVI
+125 ASRGEAPGVEAVVV
-139 FDSGAPEA
+139 FDPAP
-147 IAVEPVAP
+147 P

-160 PAAADAP
+160 PPPAADA
-167 AEDDLDGGAAD
+167 
-178 PAAGGRQAAD
+178 
-188 AAGSAA
+188 S
-194 GSPEAGGSEE
+194 EAG
-204 DAAETGDGE
+204 
-213 TGASGADA
+213 
-221 ESPLREYSLAEIMER
+221 PKEYSLAEVIER
-236 GHHRLMTEDGLGR
+236 GHRRLTTEEGLGR
-249 IYKERAHAIEP
+249 IYKERAQAVEP

-273 GHPKGVMLSHR
+273 GRPKGVMLSHR
-284 NFLANVAGVNQVIGI
+284 NFLANVVDVNQVIGI
-299 SQDDTALSFLPLSH
+299 SEDDTALSFLPLSH
-313 AFERTTVYMYLY
+313 AFERTTVYLYLY

-381 WATGVGHAAASARL
+381 WAAGVGHAAAGARL
-395 GGRKPGL
+395 AGRRPGL
-402 LTRLKAPIAD
+402 ATRIKAPIAD

-495 LARGPNIMMG
+495 LARGPNVMMG
-505 YYQNPDATAECIRES
+505 YYEDPQATAECIREG

-525 DIGRIDDGYLSITDR
+525 DIGRLDDDGYLSITDR

-563 RDPIVAEA
+563 RDPLVAEA
-571 MLIGDRR
+571 MLVGDRR
-578 PYVSAVLVPDAAT
+578 PYVSALLVPDAET

-602 SGSLDD
+602 AGGLDD

-613 DVRALFQP
+613 DVRALFQAV
-621 IVDEANAELAGF
+621 VDQANAELAGF

-647 IGTGELTPTLKLK
+647 VDTGELTPTLKLK
-660 RRVVMER
+660 RRVVAER
-667 WQDIIEGIYQ
+667 WRGAIDGLYQ
-677 DA
+677 DG

>member
-1 MTEPNIRTLAELPFH
+1 MTDPDIRNLAELPFH

-33 GIREWSNRQLFDEVR
+33 RIREWSNRQLFDEVR

-55 ALGVRSRDRVAIL
+55 ALGVRPRDRVAIL
-68 SDSRPEWVISDLATL
+68 SDSRPEWVIADLAIL

-88 TVPVY
+88 SVPVY

-125 AARKEAPAVEAIVI
+125 AARKDAPGVEAVVVFDRGAPA
-139 FDSGAPEA
+139 
-147 IAVEPVAP
+147 
-155 AADAP
+155 
-160 PAAADAP
+160 
-167 AEDDLDGGAAD
+167 GGAAD
-178 PAAGGRQAAD
+178 PVASPGDAPSAEAADAD
-188 AAGSAA
+188 AAGA
-194 GSPEAGGSEE
+194 
-204 DAAETGDGE
+204 DNET
-213 TGASGADA
+213 
-221 ESPLREYSLAEIMER
+221 PLLEYSLAEIGER

-249 IYKERAHAIEP
+249 MFKERAHAIEP

-284 NFLANVAGVNQVIGI
+284 NFLANVADVNQVIGV
-299 SQDDTALSFLPLSH
+299 SDDDTALSFLPLSH

-334 SLETVGRDMQQV
+334 SLETIGRDMQQV

-357 FEKLRA
+357 FEKVRA
-363 RVIAAV
+363 RVVAAV
-369 AEAPRLRQALFA
+369 AEAPRVRQALFA
-381 WATGVGHAAASARL
+381 WATGVGHAMAGAQT

-402 LTRLKAPIAD
+402 WTRLRAPIAD

-443 FLYAVGLPVLEGYG
+443 FLYAIGLPVLEGYG

-480 PLARVELRIADDGEV
+480 ALPRVELRIAADGEV

-505 YYQNPDATAECIRES
+505 YYQNPEATAECIREG

-525 DIGRIDDGYLSITDR
+525 DIGRIDEDGYLSITDR

-563 RDPIVAEA
+563 RDPVVAEA
-571 MLIGDRR
+571 MLVGDRR
-578 PYVSAVLVPDAAT
+578 PYVSAVLVPDAEA
-591 LEQRLAASGTA
+591 LEQRLAASGIA
-602 SGSLDD
+602 SGGLDE
-608 LVGRD
+608 LVGRE

-621 IVDEANAELAGF
+621 IVDEANAELASF
-633 EQVKRFALLPAQFS
+633 EQVKRFALLPTQFS
-647 IGTGELTPTLKLK
+647 IDTGELTPTLKLK

-667 WQDIIEGIYQ
+667 WQDAIEGIYQ
-677 DA
+677 DT

>member
-1 MTEPNIRTLAELPFH
+1 MTDSDIRTLAELPFR

-33 GIREWSNRQLFDEVR
+33 RVREWSSRQLFDEVR

-55 ALGVRSRDRVAIL
+55 ALGVGPRDRVAIL
-68 SDSRPEWVISDLATL
+68 SDSRPEWVVSDLAIL

-125 AARKEAPAVEAIVI
+125 AARKDAPAVEAIVV
-139 FDSGAPEA
+139 FDGA
-147 IAVEPVAP
+147 AP
-155 AADAP
+155 AA
-160 PAAADAP
+160 
-167 AEDDLDGGAAD
+167 GAAD
-178 PAAGGRQAAD
+178 PAAPAD
-188 AAGSAA
+188 AVDAGPAGSGA
-194 GSPEAGGSEE
+194 GEAE
-204 DAAETGDGE
+204 AET
-213 TGASGADA
+213 
-221 ESPLREYSLAEIMER
+221 PLREYSLAEIRER
-236 GHHRLMTEDGLGR
+236 GHQRLMTENGLGR
-249 IYKERAHAIEP
+249 IFKERAHAIEP

-284 NFLANVAGVNQVIGI
+284 NFLANVADVNQVIGI
-299 SQDDTALSFLPLSH
+299 SEDDTALSFLPLSH

-334 SLETVGRDMQQV
+334 SLETIGRDMQQV

-357 FEKLRA
+357 FEKVRA
-363 RVIAAV
+363 RVVAAV
-369 AEAPRLRQALFA
+369 AEAPRVRQALFA
-381 WATGVGHAAASARL
+381 WATGVGHAMAGAQT

-402 LTRLKAPIAD
+402 WTRLRAPIAD

-465 TVNPLGAARIGTVGP
+465 TVNPQGAARIGTVGP
-480 PLARVELRIADDGEV
+480 ALPRVELRIADDGEV

-505 YYQNPDATAECIRES
+505 YYQNPEATAECIREG

-525 DIGRIDDGYLSITDR
+525 DIGRLDDDGYLTITDR

-571 MLIGDRR
+571 MLVGDRR

-591 LEQRLAASGTA
+591 LEQRLAASGIA
-602 SGSLDD
+602 SGSLGD
-608 LVGRD
+608 LVGRA
-613 DVRALFQP
+613 DVRALFQS
-621 IVDEANAELAGF
+621 IVDEANAELASF
-633 EQVKRFALLPAQFS
+633 EQVKRFALLPTQFS
-647 IGTGELTPTLKLK
+647 IDTGELTPTLKLK

-667 WQDIIEGIYQ
+667 WQDAIEGIYQ

>member
-1 MTEPNIRTLAELPFH
+1 MTDLDIRTLAELPFH

-33 GIREWSNRQLFDEVR
+33 RIREWSNRQLFDEVR

-55 ALGVRSRDRVAIL
+55 ALGVRPRDRVAIL
-68 SDSRPEWVISDLATL
+68 SDSRPEWVVSDLATL

-98 NQVGYILAHSGARV
+98 NQVGYILAHCGARV
-112 VAVADEEQAAKVR
+112 VAVAGEELAAKVR
-125 AARKEAPAVEAIVI
+125 EARKDAPAVEAVIV
-139 FDSGAPEA
+139 FDRGT
-147 IAVEPVAP
+147 
-155 AADAP
+155 
-160 PAAADAP
+160 
-167 AEDDLDGGAAD
+167 
-178 PAAGGRQAAD
+178 PAAGAAEGTGETP
-188 AAGSAA
+188 A
-194 GSPEAGGSEE
+194 EAGDAGASEPE
-204 DAAETGDGE
+204 GE
-213 TGASGADA
+213 T
-221 ESPLREYSLAEIMER
+221 PLREYSLAEIIER
-236 GHHRLMTEDGLGR
+236 GHHRLMTEDGLAR

-284 NFLANVAGVNQVIGI
+284 NFLANIADANRVIGI
-299 SQDDTALSFLPLSH
+299 SEDDTTLSFLPLSH
-313 AFERTTVYMYLY
+313 AFERTTVYIYLY
-325 NGATFIFAE
+325 SGATFIFAE
-334 SLETVGRDMQQV
+334 NLETLGRDMQQV

-357 FEKLRA
+357 YEKLRA
-363 RVIAAV
+363 RVVAAV
-369 AEAPRLRQALFA
+369 AEAPRVRQALFA
-381 WATGVGHAAASARL
+381 WAVGVGHAAAGAKLS
-395 GGRKPGL
+395 GRAPGL
-402 LTRLKAPIAD
+402 LTRLQRSLAD

-420 ARTGGRLRFVCSG
+420 ARTGGRLRYVVSG

-443 FLYAVGLPVLEGYG
+443 FLYAVGMPVIEGYG

-465 TVNPLGAARIGTVGP
+465 TVNRLEAPRLGTVGQS
-480 PLARVELRIADDGEV
+480 LDRVELRIADDGEV
-495 LARGPNIMMG
+495 LARGPNVMMG
-505 YYQNPDATAECIRES
+505 YYRNPEATAECIREG

-525 DIGRIDDGYLSITDR
+525 DIGRIDGDGYLTITDR

-554 PQPIEALLK
+554 PQPIEGLLK
-563 RDPIVAEA
+563 RDPLVAEA

-578 PYVSAVLVPDAAT
+578 PYVSAVLVPDAPT
-591 LEQRLAASGTA
+591 LEQRAAAAGIA
-602 SGSLDD
+602 PGGLDD

-621 IVDEANAELAGF
+621 IVDQANAELASF
-633 EQVKRFALLPAQFS
+633 EQVKRFALLPTQFS
-647 IGTGELTPTLKLK
+647 IDTGELTPTLKLK

-667 WQDIIEGIYQ
+667 WEEVIEGIYR